1 MEVNGQLHAPS
12 GLHPRKNS
20 VAFNSNLMGP
30 RDVLLRI
37 GEEKNLSLPEYLI
50 RMVKLKRIKWSS
62 YLPHVMTMCS
72 AYTLR
77 KAKK

>member
-1 MEVNGQLHAPS
+1 V
-12 GLHPRKNS
+12 
-20 VAFNSNLMGP
+20 GP
-30 RDVLLRI
+30 RDVLRRF

-50 RMVKLKRIKWSS
+50 RVVKLERIKWSM

-77 KAKK
+77 KAKE